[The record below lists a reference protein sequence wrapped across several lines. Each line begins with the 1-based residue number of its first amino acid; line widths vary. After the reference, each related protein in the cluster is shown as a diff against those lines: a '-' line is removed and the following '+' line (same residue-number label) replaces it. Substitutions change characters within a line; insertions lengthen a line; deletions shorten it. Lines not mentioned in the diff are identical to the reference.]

1 MVDISPLMNITPTI
15 QKPRNTLV
23 SDLKRIFAQ
32 NQVNNDAARTEFQ
45 IFIRFKRNNV
55 VNLYDAQ
62 IASRP
67 RLLYDHRPMELN
79 IDDFEQVYR
88 IPKKKGENFRDLP
101 GVLVGNDNKVI
112 WDPSMERV
120 KLKSGRPLVPD
131 YAMKFVRET
140 STKLFGHLWWDEIV
154 NTVIVIH
161 PLQDRVLT
169 IRENARLQGF
179 LDCYQLFGPIKERYI
194 QVGNVVAVPVGIALG
209 YTFGLACQGLSNDQT
224 LTKFPF
230 KFPNCLAQS
239 SPTLMEGDNSD

>member
-1 MVDISPLMNITPTI
+1 MVDISPLMNVTPTI

-45 IFIRFKRNNV
+45 FFIRFKRNNV

-79 IDDFEQVYR
+79 IDDFGRVCP
-88 IPKKKGENFRDLP
+88 IPRKKGENFRDLP
-101 GVLVGNDNKVI
+101 GVLVGDDNKVI

-120 KLKSGRPLVPD
+120 KLKSGKPLVPD

-140 STKLFGHLWWDEIV
+140 STK
-154 NTVIVIH
+154 
-161 PLQDRVLT
+161 
-169 IRENARLQGF
+169 
-179 LDCYQLFGPIKERYI
+179 YI
-194 QVGNVVAVPVGIALG
+194 QVGNAVAVPVGIALG
-209 YTFGLACQGLSNDQT
+209 YTFGLACQGLSDDQP

-239 SPTLMEGDNSD
+239 SPTLVEGDDSD

>member
-1 MVDISPLMNITPTI
+1 MVDISPLMNVTPTI

-45 IFIRFKRNNV
+45 FFIRFKRNNV

-79 IDDFEQVYR
+79 IDDFGRVCP
-88 IPKKKGENFRDLP
+88 IPRKKGENFRDLP
-101 GVLVGNDNKVI
+101 GVLVGDDNKVI

-120 KLKSGRPLVPD
+120 KLKSGKPLV
-131 YAMKFVRET
+131 
-140 STKLFGHLWWDEIV
+140 L
-154 NTVIVIH
+154 
-161 PLQDRVLT
+161 
-169 IRENARLQGF
+169 
-179 LDCYQLFGPIKERYI
+179 YI
-194 QVGNVVAVPVGIALG
+194 QVGNAVAIPVGIALG
-209 YTFGLACQGLSNDQT
+209 YTFGLACQGLSDDQP

-239 SPTLMEGDNSD
+239 SPTLVEGDDSD